1 MGKKQLFYWWAF
13 LLFPMLTGCYGDVW
27 NINYETGFK
36 VQSISL
42 DKSSLDLREG
52 DTCTLNVLIDPS
64 FATVKEL
71 TWHSSD
77 TVVVKVDSSG
87 KITAL
92 KLGEAV
98 VTAVADMDL
107 SAECAVFVRGKI
119 SGEIESSPAGGGN
132 GTGEIEW

>member
-13 LLFPMLTGCYGDVW
+13 LFLPMLASCAGDDVDLE
-27 NINYETGFK
+27 IEDK
-36 VQSISL
+36 PLSISL
-42 DKSSLDLREG
+42 DKSLLDLHEG

-77 TVVVKVDSSG
+77 AVVVKVDSSG
-87 KITAL
+87 KVTAL

-98 VTAVADMDL
+98 VTAMTDTEL
-107 SAECAVFVRGKI
+107 SAECTVVVRGQI